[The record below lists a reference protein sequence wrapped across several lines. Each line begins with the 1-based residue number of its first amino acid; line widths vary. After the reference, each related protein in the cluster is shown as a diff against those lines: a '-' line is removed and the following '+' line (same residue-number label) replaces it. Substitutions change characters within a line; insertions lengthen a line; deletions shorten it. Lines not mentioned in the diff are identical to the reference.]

1 MSLLILNAG
10 SSSLKFALFGR
21 PPAHGDGADLPALLT
36 GQVDGLGS
44 HPHLQVTDTRSGRR
58 HGGPLP
64 ADGAHPV
71 RDVGDALEVL
81 FAGLPDWLP
90 GVVVNGIGH
99 RVVHGGVEFDA
110 PTLIDDAIL
119 ARLEA
124 LSALAPLHQPFNTAG
139 IRAARRRFPGVP
151 QAACFDTAF
160 HRGHAFVHDAFAL
173 PREYF
178 DAGVRRY
185 GFHGLSYEY
194 IATRLRELDPASA
207 GGRVVVA
214 HLGSGA
220 SLCALR
226 DGRSVASSM
235 GFTALDGLPMG
246 TRPGHIDP
254 GVLLWLMTERGM
266 DAAAITDLLYKRSGL
281 KGLSGVSADMR
292 DLHASKLPD
301 AARAIDYFVAQLC
314 QQTAAMAAA
323 LGGLDGLVFTAGIG
337 EHDAPVRARALAGLR
352 FLGVEFDPAA
362 NARHG
367 ADQDGLISAH
377 GSAVRVHVIPTN
389 EELMIARHLD
399 ALTGAAAAGRPHR
412 AGPGGLSPS
421 SATAP

>member
-21 PPAHGDGADLPALLT
+21 ARTRDHDADPVAQLT

-44 HPHLQVTDTRSGRR
+44 HPHLLVKDATGTRL
-58 HGGPLP
+58 HEGPLP
-64 ADGAHPV
+64 AQGAHPV

-81 FAGLPDWLP
+81 FAGLPDWQP
-90 GVVVNGIGH
+90 GIVVNGIGH

-110 PTLIDDAIL
+110 PALVDDSVL
-119 ARLEA
+119 ARLDA
-124 LSALAPLHQPFNTAG
+124 LTPLAPLHQPFNLAG
-139 IRAARRRFPGVP
+139 IRAARGRFPGVP

-160 HRGHAFVHDAFAL
+160 HRGHAFVHDTFAL

-178 DAGVRRY
+178 EAGVRRY

-194 IATRLRELDPASA
+194 IATRLRELEPATA
-207 GGRVVVA
+207 GGRVVIA

-226 DGRSVASSM
+226 EGRSVASSM

-266 DAAAITDLLYKRSGL
+266 DAAAITELLYKRSGL

-292 DLHASKLPD
+292 DLHASEQPE
-301 AARAIDYFVAQLC
+301 AARAIDYFVGQLC
-314 QQTAAMAAA
+314 QQTSAMAAA
-323 LGGLDGLVFTAGIG
+323 LSGLDTLVFTAGIG
-337 EHDAPVRARALAGLR
+337 EHDVAVRARAMAGLR
-352 FLGVEFDPAA
+352 FLGVQADPAA
-362 NARHG
+362 NERHG
-367 ADQDGLISAH
+367 AGHDGLISSA
-377 GSAVRVHVIPTN
+377 GSAVRVRVIPTN

-399 ALTGAAAAGRPHR
+399 ALMGTTP
-412 AGPGGLSPS
+412 P
-421 SATAP
+421 